1 MPYFIIFP
9 AVRLRAIIVGFP
21 WRGAIGRLA
30 ITMSGVMIILAL
42 AGGYPAWSDVPRLSK
57 EVPSEQTQP
66 KQAQPK
72 QITLEVVNDSDKTF
86 TFTLAD
92 LAKLPQ
98 KEIEATDH
106 KGDKAKY
113 SGVLLANVLRQ
124 ADVSLGASLKGKLL
138 VNYLV
143 VEAADKYRVVFSLP
157 EIDPEWTDK
166 PVLLASTRNGEP
178 LDVTHGPFQIVVPAE
193 KRHSRWVKQVARLTV
208 RSDSK

>member
-1 MPYFIIFP
+1 MPNFITVLV
-9 AVRLRAIIVGFP
+9 VRLRAIVSGFP
-21 WRGAIGRLA
+21 WCSAIGRLA
-30 ITMSGVMIILAL
+30 MTLTGVMIVLVL
-42 AGGYPAWSDVPRLSK
+42 AGGYQAWSDVPRLSK
-57 EVPSEQTQP
+57 QAQSEQPQP
-66 KQAQPK
+66 KQT
-72 QITLEVVNDSDKTF
+72 ILEVVNDAGKTF

-98 KEIEATDH
+98 KEIDATDH

-113 SGVLLANVLRQ
+113 AGVLLANVLRQ

-138 VNYLV
+138 VNFLV

-157 EIDPEWTDK
+157 ELDPEWTDK
-166 PVLLASTRNGEP
+166 PVLLATTRNGEP
-178 LDVTHGPFQIVVPAE
+178 LDAAHGPLQIVVPAE